1 MHGSLK
7 FEWSLTANPVLQVS
21 AEQDALDLCGS
32 LLVLKRAEA
41 PDNAHVK
48 SHDEPATPLNYSQE
62 QCTSDS

>member
-41 PDNAHVK
+41 QDNAHVK
-48 SHDEPATPLNYSQE
+48 SHTMSLQLP
-62 QCTSDS
+62 

>member
-1 MHGSLK
+1 MHGSLM

-21 AEQDALDLCGS
+21 AEEDALDLCGS

-41 PDNAHVK
+41 QDNAHVK
-48 SHDEPATPLNYSQE
+48 SRTMSLNYSQE